1 MGTRRG
7 GDRREESNAFEAAN
21 PFLKRV
27 ETTLEVERSDEPFI
41 EECVALEDHEGDE
54 PGVPAPAVK
63 QDGVP
68 VDFFTN
74 GFEPVSPDLS
84 FVEVIFT
91 PIGELEASNGG
102 DDEDISMSEYGFG
115 VFSGE
120 DDESEDE
127 DDMGAYAL
135 NGDEYLDFDIRNYDD
150 RKEIDGPGSETGGVS
165 FEIEYVVLSGSG
177 QVGIE
182 LSDFSEKKE
191 KDGPGSVEAMSG
203 FLSAGDTGRLEATA
217 MDGAFFDEAIVY
229 VDGSIQV
236 GILGIS
242 VITNFEGSLLDG

>member
-7 GDRREESNAFEAAN
+7 GDRRAESNAFEAAN

-41 EECVALEDHEGDE
+41 EECVVEEDHEGAE

-68 VDFFTN
+68 VDFFTDD
-74 GFEPVSPDLS
+74 FEPVSPNLS
-84 FVEVIFT
+84 FASEIIT
-91 PIGELEASNGG
+91 PIGELEGES
-102 DDEDISMSEYGFG
+102 DDEDVDISMSDYGFG
-115 VFSGE
+115 VYSDE
-120 DDESEDE
+120 DGE

-150 RKEIDGPGSETGGVS
+150 RKEMDGPGSETGGVS

-182 LSDFSEKKE
+182 LSDFSEEKE
-191 KDGPGSVEAMSG
+191 KDGPSSVEAMSE
-203 FLSAGDTGRLEATA
+203 FLSAGDTGRLEATV
-217 MDGAFFDEAIVY
+217 MDGTFFDEAIVY

-242 VITNFEGSLLDG
+242 VITNFEGELLVH